1 MLGPTFPAESYI
13 NLEGA
18 PKTTSGYLGGWL
30 SNWMMMMMM
39 MNQTFRNGKWL
50 EITISIHPSIQKN

>member
-1 MLGPTFPAESYI
+1 MLGPPFPAESYI

-18 PKTTSGYLGGWL
+18 PETTSGYLGGWL
-30 SNWMMMMMM
+30 SNWMMM

-50 EITISIHPSIQKN
+50 EITISIHPSI